1 MIKRYRPST
10 TTVEHNKQKFGKL
23 IMETYKTGEY
33 VKYTEYQKLLQ
44 EHQELQQELTDVKK
58 AFAE

>member
-44 EHQELQQELTDVKK
+44 SICRVNEYQ
-58 AFAE
+58 